1 MKHIALLTFILIFNF
16 SFAQKKELRKAQK
29 LYDAGDISG
38 ASQILL
44 ENQSILENADK
55 KVKPNYDFLRG
66 KIAQNNKDFQDAFDL
81 FITLKEVVS
90 IKEEVAQQLNLL
102 SADIVNSAI
111 DDNGNGD
118 FKSSTEKLYLAYMID
133 PELNADYLYYAASSA
148 VNAEMFDVA
157 LNYYIELKDKNYTG
171 IVTKYFVTEVE
182 SGEETEVS
190 ESEYNLYKKS
200 KSYQNHRQED
210 TPSRLPEIVKN
221 IALIHAQL
229 GDKDKAMAAVQ
240 EARLADPNDLN
251 LILTEANI
259 YIELGEKSKFQ
270 DLMNEAI
277 AQDPNN
283 ANLYYN
289 LAVVTSDLG
298 EKEAAKGYYKKAID
312 IDPGYK
318 NAYLNL
324 VALILEGEQPIVEK
338 MNSLGMSAKDNAKYD
353 LLKKEREKL
362 YKECIPILNSLV
374 EIDVKDISV
383 MKTFM
388 NIYATI
394 DDNEGYKRIFS
405 IAEPLVLEKIDK
417 GEDKINNI
425 NFLKNAYYATD
436 NTDGYKR
443 MKALLD

>member
-16 SFAQKKELRKAQK
+16 SFSQKKELRKAQK

-38 ASQILL
+38 ASQLLL

-66 KIAQNNKDFQDAFDL
+66 KIAQNNNDFQNAFDL
-81 FITLKEVVS
+81 YVSLKEVVS

-133 PELNADYLYYAASSA
+133 PEQNADYLYYAASSA

-200 KSYQNHRQED
+200 KSYENHRQED
-210 TPSRLPEIVKN
+210 TPSRFPEIVKN

-270 DLMNEAI
+270 ALMNEAI
-277 AQDPNN
+277 AQDPEN

-298 EKEAAKGYYKKAID
+298 EKEAARGYYEKAIEL
-312 IDPGYK
+312 DPAYE
-318 NAYLNL
+318 NAYMNL
-324 VALILEGEQPIVEK
+324 VALILEQEQEIVEQ
-338 MNSLGMSAKDNAKYD
+338 MNSLGTSAADNAKYD
-353 LLKKEREKL
+353 ALKTDREEL
-362 YKECIPILNSLV
+362 YKECVPILKSLI
-374 EIDVKDISV
+374 EIGTNQDAVK
-383 MKTFM
+383 TLM
-388 NIYATI
+388 NIYGTLG
-394 DDNEGYKRIFS
+394 DNEGYK
-405 IAEPLVLEKIDK
+405 EMK
-417 GEDKINNI
+417 G
-425 NFLKNAYYATD
+425 
-436 NTDGYKR
+436 
-443 MKALLD
+443 LLQN

>member
-16 SFAQKKELRKAQK
+16 SFSQKKELRKAQK

-38 ASQILL
+38 ASQLLL

-66 KIAQNNKDFQDAFDL
+66 KIAQNNNDFQNAFDL
-81 FITLKEVVS
+81 YVSLKEVVS

-133 PELNADYLYYAASSA
+133 PEQNADYLYYAASSA

-171 IVTKYFVTEVE
+171 VVTKYFVTEVE

-200 KSYQNHRQED
+200 KSYENHRQED
-210 TPSRLPEIVKN
+210 TPSRFPEIVKN

-298 EKEAAKGYYKKAID
+298 EKEAARGYYEKAIEL
-312 IDPGYK
+312 DPAYE
-318 NAYLNL
+318 NAYMNL
-324 VALILEGEQPIVEK
+324 VALILEQEQEIVEQ
-338 MNSLGMSAKDNAKYD
+338 MNSLGTSAADNAKYD
-353 LLKKEREKL
+353 ALKTDREEL
-362 YKECIPILNSLV
+362 YKECVPILKSLI
-374 EIDVKDISV
+374 EIGANQDAVK
-383 MKTFM
+383 TLM
-388 NIYATI
+388 NIYGTLG
-394 DDNEGYKRIFS
+394 DNEGYK
-405 IAEPLVLEKIDK
+405 EMK
-417 GEDKINNI
+417 G
-425 NFLKNAYYATD
+425 
-436 NTDGYKR
+436 
-443 MKALLD
+443 LLQN

>member
-38 ASQILL
+38 ASQLLL

-81 FITLKEVVS
+81 YVSLKEVAS

-102 SADIVNSAI
+102 SGDIVNSAI
-111 DDNGNGD
+111 DDNGKGD

-133 PELNADYLYYAASSA
+133 PELNVDYLYYAASSA

-200 KSYQNHRQED
+200 KSYENHRQED
-210 TPSRLPEIVKN
+210 TPSRFPEIVKN

-298 EKEAAKGYYKKAID
+298 EKEAARGYYEKAIEL
-312 IDPGYK
+312 DPAYE
-318 NAYLNL
+318 NAYMNL
-324 VALILEGEQPIVEK
+324 VALILEQEQEIVEQ
-338 MNSLGMSAKDNAKYD
+338 MNSLGTSAADNAKYD
-353 LLKKEREKL
+353 ALKTDREEL
-362 YKECIPILNSLV
+362 YKECVPILKSLI
-374 EIDVKDISV
+374 EIGANQDAVK
-383 MKTFM
+383 TLM
-388 NIYATI
+388 NIYGTLG
-394 DDNEGYKRIFS
+394 DNEGYK
-405 IAEPLVLEKIDK
+405 EMK
-417 GEDKINNI
+417 G
-425 NFLKNAYYATD
+425 
-436 NTDGYKR
+436 
-443 MKALLD
+443 LLQN

>member
-38 ASQILL
+38 ASQLLL

-81 FITLKEVVS
+81 YVSLKEVAS
-90 IKEEVAQQLNLL
+90 IKEEVAQQLNLF

-171 IVTKYFVTEVE
+171 VVTKYFVTEVE

-200 KSYQNHRQED
+200 KSYENHRQED
-210 TPSRLPEIVKN
+210 TPSRFPEIVKN

-277 AQDPNN
+277 AQDPEN

-298 EKEAAKGYYKKAID
+298 EKEAARGYYEKAIEL
-312 IDPGYK
+312 DPAYE
-318 NAYLNL
+318 NAYMNL
-324 VALILEGEQPIVEK
+324 VALILEQEQEIVEQ
-338 MNSLGMSAKDNAKYD
+338 MNSLGTSAADNAKYD
-353 LLKKEREKL
+353 ALKTDREEL
-362 YKECIPILNSLV
+362 YKECVPILKSLI
-374 EIDVKDISV
+374 EIGANQDAVK
-383 MKTFM
+383 TLM
-388 NIYATI
+388 NIYGTLG
-394 DDNEGYKRIFS
+394 DNEGYK
-405 IAEPLVLEKIDK
+405 EMK
-417 GEDKINNI
+417 G
-425 NFLKNAYYATD
+425 
-436 NTDGYKR
+436 
-443 MKALLD
+443 LLQN

>member
-29 LYDAGDISG
+29 LYDTGDISG
-38 ASQILL
+38 ASQLLL

-81 FITLKEVVS
+81 FVSLKEVVS

-171 IVTKYFVTEVE
+171 IVTKYFVTEVD

-200 KSYQNHRQED
+200 KSYENHREES
-210 TPSRLPEIVKN
+210 TPSRFPEIVKN

-277 AQDPNN
+277 AQDPEN

-298 EKEAAKGYYKKAID
+298 EKEAARSYYEKAIEL
-312 IDPGYK
+312 DPAYE
-318 NAYLNL
+318 NAYMNL
-324 VALILEGEQPIVEK
+324 VALILEQEQEIVEQ
-338 MNSLGMSAKDNAKYD
+338 MNSLGTSKADNAKYD
-353 LLKKEREKL
+353 ALKTDREEL
-362 YKECIPILNSLV
+362 YKECVPILKSLI
-374 EIDVKDISV
+374 EIGANQDAVK
-383 MKTFM
+383 TLM
-388 NIYATI
+388 NIYGTLG
-394 DDNEGYKRIFS
+394 DNEGYK
-405 IAEPLVLEKIDK
+405 EMK
-417 GEDKINNI
+417 GL
-425 NFLKNAYYATD
+425 LKN
-436 NTDGYKR
+436 
-443 MKALLD
+443 

>member
-38 ASQILL
+38 ASQLLL

-81 FITLKEVVS
+81 FITLKEVAA

-133 PELNADYLYYAASSA
+133 PEQNADYLYYAASSA

-171 IVTKYFVTEVE
+171 VVTKYFVTEVE

-200 KSYQNHRQED
+200 KSYEKHRQED
-210 TPSRLPEIVKN
+210 TPSRFPEIVKN

-229 GDKDKAMAAVQ
+229 GDKDKAMSAVQ

-270 DLMNEAI
+270 ALMNEAI

-298 EKEAAKGYYKKAID
+298 EKEAARGYYEKAIEL
-312 IDPGYK
+312 DPAYE
-318 NAYLNL
+318 NAYMNL
-324 VALILEGEQPIVEK
+324 VALILEQEQEIVEQ
-338 MNSLGMSAKDNAKYD
+338 MNSLGTSAADNAKYD
-353 LLKKEREKL
+353 ALKTDREEL
-362 YKECIPILNSLV
+362 YKECVPILKSLI
-374 EIDVKDISV
+374 EIGANQDAVK
-383 MKTFM
+383 TLM
-388 NIYATI
+388 NIYGTLGN
-394 DDNEGYKRIFS
+394 NEGYK
-405 IAEPLVLEKIDK
+405 EMK
-417 GEDKINNI
+417 G
-425 NFLKNAYYATD
+425 
-436 NTDGYKR
+436 
-443 MKALLD
+443 LLQN

>member
-38 ASQILL
+38 ASQLLL

-81 FITLKEVVS
+81 YVSLKEVAS

-102 SADIVNSAI
+102 SGDIVNSAI

-200 KSYQNHRQED
+200 KSYENHRQED
-210 TPSRLPEIVKN
+210 TPSRFPEIVKN

-298 EKEAAKGYYKKAID
+298 EKEAARGYYEKAIEL
-312 IDPGYK
+312 DPAYE
-318 NAYLNL
+318 NAYMNL
-324 VALILEGEQPIVEK
+324 VALILEQEQEIVEQ
-338 MNSLGMSAKDNAKYD
+338 MNSLGTSAADNAKYD
-353 LLKKEREKL
+353 ALKTDREEL
-362 YKECIPILNSLV
+362 YKECVPILKSLI
-374 EIDVKDISV
+374 EIGANQDAVK
-383 MKTFM
+383 TLM
-388 NIYATI
+388 NIYGTLG
-394 DDNEGYKRIFS
+394 DNEGYK
-405 IAEPLVLEKIDK
+405 EMK
-417 GEDKINNI
+417 G
-425 NFLKNAYYATD
+425 
-436 NTDGYKR
+436 
-443 MKALLD
+443 LLQN